1 MSDVRQLTRAI
12 LSLVAFLLLLA
23 LVMFVPAG
31 IGWWQ
36 GWLFLA
42 VFTVQIVAMA
52 LYIWRTNPE
61 LFVARSKMQKGTKGW
76 DRVLFY
82 FLQALILAIFP
93 VAGLDHWSAA
103 PLWVIA
109 LGYVLLTIGMAGTAW
124 VMRVNKFAE
133 MSVRIQTERG
143 HRVVETGPYAFVRH
157 PFYVAAFPLFVGM
170 PLALGS
176 YWALIP
182 AAVTGIALVVRTA
195 LEDRVLH
202 NELPGYKEYAGRVR
216 YRLLPGVW

>member
-1 MSDVRQLTRAI
+1 MSDVRQLTKAI
-12 LSLVAFLLLLA
+12 LPLVAFLLLLA

-42 VFTVQIVAMA
+42 VFTFQIVAMA

-93 VAGLDHWSAA
+93 GGRAGLLVSRPHFGSSPSA
-103 PLWVIA
+103 
-109 LGYVLLTIGMAGTAW
+109 T
-124 VMRVNKFAE
+124 FC
-133 MSVRIQTERG
+133 
-143 HRVVETGPYAFVRH
+143 
-157 PFYVAAFPLFVGM
+157 
-170 PLALGS
+170 
-176 YWALIP
+176 
-182 AAVTGIALVVRTA
+182 
-195 LEDRVLH
+195 
-202 NELPGYKEYAGRVR
+202 
-216 YRLLPGVW
+216 